1 MCEFCHKHGEGKT
14 WYLQAKNYSDDLLCG
29 PRPQGVH
36 RGFLRERFPPAIPAW
51 SEQSRSSRERPPS
64 SRRPSAR
71 ALLRKQKAHHF
82 GQVVPIE
89 EIEKILGFVTSVVR
103 LACVCRKVTVGTE
116 QRFCYGVSLG
126 PGEAELI
133 KLLKGIDA
141 GYLIGPET
149 KGLESLTPADALAA
163 FREHEKQGM
172 CHTVWTFEAPFI
184 GGLCNCDGTD
194 CLAMKFQLRSRFP
207 TFFRAEYVAGVDH
220 DLCSGCRECLRLC
233 PFGAMVYSPARR
245 RVSIDPGR
253 CFGCGICR
261 SACAKKAI
269 TLSDRVS
276 VPAAGELWI

>member
-14 WYLQAKNYSDDLLCG
+14 WYLQAKNYSDDLLSDLG
-29 PRPQGVH
+29 RRKFIGDFFENFPARYPAMAPSIEK
-36 RGFLRERFPPAIPAW
+36 LERAPAFVQKAVR
-51 SEQSRSSRERPPS
+51 RSF
-64 SRRPSAR
+64 
-71 ALLRKQKAHHF
+71 LRKQKVHHF

-103 LACVCRKVTVGTE
+103 LACVCRKMTVGTE

-126 PGEAELI
+126 PGEAELF

-141 GYLIGPET
+141 SYLIGPET
-149 KGLESLTPADALAA
+149 KGLESMTPTDALAA
-163 FREHEKQGM
+163 FREHEKQGL

-233 PFGAMVYSPARR
+233 PFGAMIYSPARR

-253 CFGCGICR
+253 CYGCGICR
-261 SACAKKAI
+261 SAC
-269 TLSDRVS
+269 T
-276 VPAAGELWI
+276 

>member
-14 WYLQAKNYSDDLLCG
+14 WYLQAKNYSDDLLSDLGRREFIGDFFEKLPARYPAMG
-29 PRPQGVH
+29 PSIEK
-36 RGFLRERFPPAIPAW
+36 LEKAPAFV
-51 SEQSRSSRERPPS
+51 QKTVR
-64 SRRPSAR
+64 R

-103 LACVCRKVTVGTE
+103 LACVCRKMTVGTE

-126 PGEAELI
+126 PGEPELV

-141 GYLIGPET
+141 AYLIGPET

-172 CHTVWTFEAPFI
+172 CHTVWTFDAPFI

-207 TFFRAEYVAGVDH
+207 TFFRAEYVAGVDP

-233 PFGAMVYSPARR
+233 PFGAMIYSPARR
-245 RVSIDPGR
+245 RVSIDPGC

-269 TLSDRVS
+269 GLSDRAS
-276 VPAAGELWI
+276 VPAARELWI